1 MLLFLSFSH
10 RTANAARSDSVR
22 RPIGFRP
29 PSDQIPNAARSDSE
43 RYTATMAHELVLRR
57 LETSATREGIVR
69 NMTQKKEAT
78 DLLFL

>member
-10 RTANAARSDSVR
+10 RTANAARSDSER

-29 PSDQIPNAARSDSE
+29 PPDQIPNAVQSDCG

-57 LETSATREGIVR
+57 PETSATREGIVR